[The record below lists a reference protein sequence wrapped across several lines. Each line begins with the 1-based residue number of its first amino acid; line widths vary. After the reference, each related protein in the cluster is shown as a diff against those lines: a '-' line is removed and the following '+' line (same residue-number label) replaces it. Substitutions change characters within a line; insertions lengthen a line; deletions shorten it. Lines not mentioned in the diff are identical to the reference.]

1 MQRIAPG
8 QPMQRHWNSKPK
20 RYWRGFRPIGRRTF
34 WLEGTAHKEGNELV
48 VRRVRVRSSDGRLT
62 IPRRGSECNGSGT
75 RNQRGTD
82 SFPSSVVPWIAL
94 YFRVAKAAPTHSDGR
109 IDLYV
114 PSVPGCTW
122 TAPTY
127 VLYFVA
133 EQVPPH

>member
-1 MQRIAPG
+1 MYRTAPG
-8 QPMQRHWNSKPK
+8 HATQRHWNSKPK
-20 RYWRGFRPIGRRTF
+20 RYRRGFMSIGCRTF
-34 WLEGTAHKEGNELV
+34 RLEGTAHKEDNELD
-48 VRRVRVRSSDGRLT
+48 VRRARVRSSGGRLT

-75 RNQRGTD
+75 RNRRD
-82 SFPSSVVPWIAL
+82 IYSFPSSVVPWIAL